1 MAKKPDVV
9 VEAVRYG
16 PDGRIDL
23 VRGFERR
30 GATYSDRVLI
40 GRADLAQRLKK
51 GKRVVLG
58 SRKEFM
64 ASTFETGGQIYL
76 ADSDVIA
83 TSKDAHSDAL
93 DGAPFF

>member
-9 VEAVRYG
+9 VEAVRYS
-16 PDGRIDL
+16 DGRIGL

-30 GATYSDRVLI
+30 GATYSDRLLI
-40 GRADLAQRLKK
+40 DRADLVERLKK

-58 SRKEFM
+58 RRKQYM
-64 ASTFETGGQIYL
+64 ASTFEAGSPVFL

-83 TSKDAHSDAL
+83 TRRDAKSDNLEGAL
-93 DGAPFF
+93 LF